1 MAERT
6 KTTAPATR
14 PVPMKLFATWEVDR
28 TAPDCIP
35 RLCSL
40 TLTRLVILR
49 PLGSDLTS
57 ISIAVKMHGSKRTL
71 RSNEMA
77 IPIGGM
83 LDTDLE
89 LQFALQYPH
98 FLKRDGNKLLILLQ
112 RRKRYK
118 NRTML
123 GYKTLAEGVINMA
136 QVLQKQMD
144 LELELVSDKAEK
156 YGGHSV
162 ALARVSVVALSS
174 QPVDQDKRLMNDPNE
189 RLCPEYSD
197 EEEEFSSEGEAEG
210 SDSEPTIEMHRRKS
224 RAKIPANARVL
235 LCLISILS
243 SGSIRFVKTC
253 VFLPADR
260 LRTGCRPPST
270 TRRLMERL
278 SLLQQRN
285 LKQKFIALLKRRFRV
300 SEDLDQDQEEIG
312 QKLSGGDM
320 EIEEL
325 FDELEDLSDSG
336 PELDTMSVSSTPKP
350 SLRPFFS
357 SSRSLLAPPHS
368 GVTCVLY
375 SLDNYYTEFDDDS
388 SKTVYLVGWLCI
400 VACYDSVVVTNEET
414 GNAPATAV
422 GQQSAGQL
430 PKEKHRVG
438 HTTPERES
446 ASSRG
451 SIGYALRLVANATAG
466 VEHFRDLQD
475 FCYVLYNITI
485 NSKSP
490 NLATVYTTVVYT
502 ERGVDRQ
509 SDDSSRRADSDSH
522 PENWTD
528 HEANDPPNYVPGS
541 PPKSEQHNKTE
552 SSDRRSRLFTR
563 DRGAPGN
570 NKSKKHSLSVDL
582 KPPADLNSSEPRKA
596 LVEQLS
602 RVLPDDSLPDAVSLV
617 SLADPGGALLATRL
631 QERNHRV
638 LTTASPADVRA
649 TFTCLVTR
657 IQKFCNSSA
666 KPPAPI
672 KVVIAGGDSFV
683 NTVLRHYV
691 DLLSFRPPDWQN
703 YLKFLVVPLGSNTL
717 SKYLSSI
724 DGKYSMLFGEE
735 WKELLEREGGGASEC
750 AARVSEYLADA
761 GTTMLLPIAEA
772 MVTYRETDDS
782 SQIFIPFINDVRVGC
797 PDSSSSASVDLE
809 ESNVTMSG
817 SPPSLP
823 PPGLPIP
830 PPGRLTPPSSPN
842 VGQPMREGWEP
853 VELQLDYWSKHTQGE
868 KGKNTLRQAFRAL
881 HVQRLPGLGETPGHH
896 LSMNYTTKEKKQKNY
911 FLFAF
916 FHVIPPHNVATFT
929 VMRLGKKKEKEKENE
944 PKSQTVE
951 GVTRLICSAKTHNIP
966 LRVSIDG
973 TEWYGVKFFQ
983 LSAQWQTHIKTFP
996 IALLEYSSQQQTPN
1010 PTATFLL
1017 EEGIKKRKRKLLV
1030 LLEALNNDKIICGV
1044 LFADGLNSAS
1054 SS

>member
-6 KTTAPATR
+6 KVTSPAAR

-28 TAPDCIP
+28 TPPNCIP

-49 PLGSDLTS
+49 PLGSDLAS
-57 ISIAVKMHGSKRTL
+57 ISIAVKMQSSKRTL

-77 IPIGGM
+77 IPTGGM
-83 LDTDLE
+83 LDTELE

-123 GYKTLAEGVINMA
+123 GYKTLAEGIVNMA

-174 QPVDQDKRLMNDPNE
+174 QPVDHDKRLINDPNE
-189 RLCPEYSD
+189 RLCPEFSD

-210 SDSEPTIEMHRRKS
+210 SDSEPTLEVHRRKG
-224 RAKIPANARVL
+224 RGKIPTNAR
-235 LCLISILS
+235 
-243 SGSIRFVKTC
+243 
-253 VFLPADR
+253 
-260 LRTGCRPPST
+260 
-270 TRRLMERL
+270 
-278 SLLQQRN
+278 QRN
-285 LKQKFIALLKRRFRV
+285 LKQKFIALLKRFRV
-300 SEDLDQDQEEIG
+300 SEELEHDQEEIG

-368 GVTCVLY
+368 
-375 SLDNYYTEFDDDS
+375 
-388 SKTVYLVGWLCI
+388 
-400 VACYDSVVVTNEET
+400 
-414 GNAPATAV
+414 
-422 GQQSAGQL
+422 
-430 PKEKHRVG
+430 
-438 HTTPERES
+438 
-446 ASSRG
+446 
-451 SIGYALRLVANATAG
+451 
-466 VEHFRDLQD
+466 
-475 FCYVLYNITI
+475 
-485 NSKSP
+485 
-490 NLATVYTTVVYT
+490 

-528 HEANDPPNYVPGS
+528 HEANDPPNYMAGS
-541 PPKSEQHNKTE
+541 PPKSEQPNKSE
-552 SSDRRSRLFTR
+552 GPERRSRLFAR
-563 DRGAPGN
+563 DRGTPGS

-582 KPPADLNSSEPRKA
+582 KPSADLNSTEPRKA
-596 LVEQLS
+596 LVEQLG
-602 RVLPDDSLPDAVSLV
+602 RVLPDDSLPEAVSLV
-617 SLADPGGALLATRL
+617 SIADPGGAVLAARL
-631 QERNHRV
+631 QERNLKV
-638 LTTASPADVRA
+638 LTTASPADIRA
-649 TFTCLVTR
+649 TFTCLVAR

-666 KPPAPI
+666 KPPAPM
-672 KVVIAGGDSFV
+672 KVVIAGGDSFI
-683 NTVLRHYV
+683 NAVLRHYV
-691 DLLSFRPPDWQN
+691 DLLSFKPPDWQN
-703 YLKFLVVPLGSNTL
+703 YMKFLVVPLGSNTL
-717 SKYLSSI
+717 TRYLGSI
-724 DGKYSMLFGEE
+724 DSKYSMLFGDE
-735 WKELLEREGGGASEC
+735 WKELLEREGGGSIEG
-750 AARVSEYLADA
+750 AARVSEYLAA
-761 GTTMLLPIAEA
+761 ANTVLLLPIAEA

-782 SQIFIPFINDVRVGC
+782 SQIFIPFVNDVRVGC

-809 ESNVTMSG
+809 ESNVSMSG

-823 PPGLPIP
+823 PPTLPVP
-830 PPGRLTPPSSPN
+830 PPGKLTPPSSPN
-842 VGQPMREGWEP
+842 VGQPAREGWEP
-853 VELQLDYWSKHTQGE
+853 VELQLDYWSKQTQGE
-868 KGKNTLRQAFRAL
+868 KGKSTLRQAFRAL
-881 HVQRLPGLGETPGHH
+881 HVQRLPSLGEIPGHH
-896 LSMNYTTKEKKQKNY
+896 LCMNYTTKEKKQK
-911 FLFAF
+911 
-916 FHVIPPHNVATFT
+916 I
-929 VMRLGKKKEKEKENE
+929 MRLGKKKEKEKENE
-944 PKSQTVE
+944 PKSQTVD

-996 IALLEYSSQQQTPN
+996 IALLEYNPQQQTSN
-1010 PTATFLL
+1010 AT
-1017 EEGIKKRKRKLLV
+1017 
-1030 LLEALNNDKIICGV
+1030 
-1044 LFADGLNSAS
+1044 
-1054 SS
+1054 

>member
-6 KTTAPATR
+6 KVTAPATR

-28 TAPDCIP
+28 TPPNCIP

-49 PLGSDLTS
+49 PLGSDLAS
-57 ISIAVKMHGSKRTL
+57 ISIAVKMQSSKRTL

-77 IPIGGM
+77 IPTGGI
-83 LDTDLE
+83 LDTELE

-123 GYKTLAEGVINMA
+123 GYKTLAEGIINMA

-144 LELELVSDKAEK
+144 VELELISDKAEK

-162 ALARVSVVALSS
+162 PLARVNVVALSS
-174 QPVDQDKRLMNDPNE
+174 QPVDHDKRLTNDPNE
-189 RLCPEYSD
+189 RLCPEFSD

-210 SDSEPTIEMHRRKS
+210 SDSEPTLEVHRRKS
-224 RAKIPANARVL
+224 RGKIPTNAR
-235 LCLISILS
+235 
-243 SGSIRFVKTC
+243 
-253 VFLPADR
+253 
-260 LRTGCRPPST
+260 
-270 TRRLMERL
+270 
-278 SLLQQRN
+278 QRN
-285 LKQKFIALLKRRFRV
+285 LKQKFIALLKRFRV
-300 SEDLDQDQEEIG
+300 SEELEHDQEEIG

-325 FDELEDLSDSG
+325 FNELEDLSDSG

-368 GVTCVLY
+368 ETLISSLSKDKGLKNSIAY
-375 SLDNYYTEFDDDS
+375 SDS
-388 SKTVYLVGWLCI
+388 CT
-400 VACYDSVVVTNEET
+400 VACYDSIVVTNET
-414 GNAPATAV
+414 AGTISATTTC
-422 GQQSAGQL
+422 QQLAGQ
-430 PKEKHRVG
+430 PTKEKHRIG
-438 HTTPERES
+438 HTTP
-446 ASSRG
+446 
-451 SIGYALRLVANATAG
+451 
-466 VEHFRDLQD
+466 
-475 FCYVLYNITI
+475 
-485 NSKSP
+485 
-490 NLATVYTTVVYT
+490 

-528 HEANDPPNYVPGS
+528 HEANDPPNYVSGS
-541 PPKSEQHNKTE
+541 PPKSMEQPNKSE
-552 SSDRRSRLFTR
+552 GSERRSRLFAR
-563 DRGAPGN
+563 DRGTPGS

-582 KPPADLNSSEPRKA
+582 KPSADLNNTEPRKA

-602 RVLPDDSLPDAVSLV
+602 RVLPDDSLPEAVSLI
-617 SLADPGGALLATRL
+617 SIADPGGAVLAAKL
-631 QERNHRV
+631 QERNHKV
-638 LTTASPADVRA
+638 LTTASPADIRA

-672 KVVIAGGDSFV
+672 KVIIAGGDSFI
-683 NTVLRHYV
+683 NAVLRHYV

-703 YLKFLVVPLGSNTL
+703 YMKFLVVPLGSNTL
-717 SKYLSSI
+717 TRYLSSI
-724 DGKYSMLFGEE
+724 DTKYSKLFGDE
-735 WKELLEREGGGASEC
+735 WKELLEREGGGSTEC
-750 AARVSEYLADA
+750 AARASEYLATA
-761 GTTMLLPIAEA
+761 NTILLLPIAEA

-797 PDSSSSASVDLE
+797 PDSSSSTSVDLE
-809 ESNVTMSG
+809 ESNISMSG

-823 PPGLPIP
+823 PPSLPVP
-830 PPGRLTPPSSPN
+830 TPGKLTPPSSPN
-842 VGQPMREGWEP
+842 VGQPAREGWEP
-853 VELQLDYWSKHTQGE
+853 VELQLDYWSKQTQGE
-868 KGKNTLRQAFRAL
+868 KGKSTLRQAFRAL
-881 HVQRLPGLGETPGHH
+881 HVQRLPSLGEVPGHH
-896 LSMNYTTKEKKQKNY
+896 LSMNFTTKEKKQK
-911 FLFAF
+911 
-916 FHVIPPHNVATFT
+916 I
-929 VMRLGKKKEKEKENE
+929 MRLGKKKEKEKENE
-944 PKSQTVE
+944 PKSQSVD

-996 IALLEYSSQQQTPN
+996 IALLEYNPQQQTS
-1010 PTATFLL
+1010 TAT
-1017 EEGIKKRKRKLLV
+1017 
-1030 LLEALNNDKIICGV
+1030 
-1044 LFADGLNSAS
+1044 
-1054 SS
+1054 

>member
-77 IPIGGM
+77 IPPSGM
-83 LDTDLE
+83 LDTELE

-144 LELELVSDKAEK
+144 LELELVSYKAEK
-156 YGGHSV
+156 YAGHSV
-162 ALARVSVVALSS
+162 AIARVSVVALSS
-174 QPVDQDKRLMNDPNE
+174 QPVDQDKRLMSDPNE

-210 SDSEPTIEMHRRKS
+210 SDSEPTLEMHRRKS
-224 RAKIPANARVL
+224 RAKIPANAR
-235 LCLISILS
+235 
-243 SGSIRFVKTC
+243 
-253 VFLPADR
+253 
-260 LRTGCRPPST
+260 
-270 TRRLMERL
+270 
-278 SLLQQRN
+278 QRN

-320 EIEEL
+320 EIEDL
-325 FDELEDLSDSG
+325 FHELEDLSDSG

-368 GVTCVLY
+368 
-375 SLDNYYTEFDDDS
+375 
-388 SKTVYLVGWLCI
+388 
-400 VACYDSVVVTNEET
+400 VVTNEET
-414 GNAPATAV
+414 GCNPATAV
-422 GQQSAGQL
+422 GQQSAGQP

-438 HTTPERES
+438 HTTP
-446 ASSRG
+446 
-451 SIGYALRLVANATAG
+451 
-466 VEHFRDLQD
+466 
-475 FCYVLYNITI
+475 
-485 NSKSP
+485 
-490 NLATVYTTVVYT
+490 

-541 PPKSEQHNKTE
+541 PPKSEQHNKNE
-552 SSDRRSRLFTR
+552 GSDKRTRLFAR
-563 DRGAPGN
+563 DRGTPGS

-602 RVLPDDSLPDAVSLV
+602 RFLPDDSLPDAVSMV

-638 LTTASPADVRA
+638 LTTASPADIRA

-672 KVVIAGGDSFV
+672 KVVIAGGDGFV
-683 NTVLRHYV
+683 NAVLRHYV

-735 WKELLEREGGGASEC
+735 WKELLDREGGGASEC
-750 AARVSEYLADA
+750 AVRVSEYLAVS
-761 GTTMLLPIAEA
+761 GTTLLLPIAEA

-797 PDSSSSASVDLE
+797 PDSSSSASVDLD
-809 ESNVTMSG
+809 ESNATMSG

-853 VELQLDYWSKHTQGE
+853 VELQLDYWSKQTQGE

-881 HVQRLPGLGETPGHH
+881 HVQRLPSLGETPSNH
-896 LSMNYTTKEKKQKNY
+896 LSMNYTTKEKKQK
-911 FLFAF
+911 
-916 FHVIPPHNVATFT
+916 I
-929 VMRLGKKKEKEKENE
+929 MRLGKKKEKEKENE
-944 PKSQTVE
+944 PKSQTVD

-996 IALLEYSSQQQTPN
+996 IALLEYSSQQQSPN
-1010 PTATFLL
+1010 PT
-1017 EEGIKKRKRKLLV
+1017 
-1030 LLEALNNDKIICGV
+1030 
-1044 LFADGLNSAS
+1044 
-1054 SS
+1054 

>member
-6 KTTAPATR
+6 KVTAPATR

-28 TAPDCIP
+28 TPPNCIP

-49 PLGSDLTS
+49 PLGSDLAS
-57 ISIAVKMHGSKRTL
+57 ISIAVKMQSSKRTL

-77 IPIGGM
+77 IPTGGI
-83 LDTDLE
+83 LDTELE

-123 GYKTLAEGVINMA
+123 GYKTLAEGIVNMA

-144 LELELVSDKAEK
+144 VELELISDKAEK

-162 ALARVSVVALSS
+162 PLARVSVVALSS
-174 QPVDQDKRLMNDPNE
+174 QPVDHDKRLTNDPNE
-189 RLCPEYSD
+189 RLCPEFSD

-210 SDSEPTIEMHRRKS
+210 SDSEPTLEVHRRKS
-224 RAKIPANARVL
+224 RGKIPTNAR
-235 LCLISILS
+235 
-243 SGSIRFVKTC
+243 
-253 VFLPADR
+253 
-260 LRTGCRPPST
+260 
-270 TRRLMERL
+270 
-278 SLLQQRN
+278 QRN
-285 LKQKFIALLKRRFRV
+285 LKQKFIALLKRFRV
-300 SEDLDQDQEEIG
+300 SEELEHDQEEIG

-368 GVTCVLY
+368 
-375 SLDNYYTEFDDDS
+375 
-388 SKTVYLVGWLCI
+388 
-400 VACYDSVVVTNEET
+400 
-414 GNAPATAV
+414 
-422 GQQSAGQL
+422 
-430 PKEKHRVG
+430 
-438 HTTPERES
+438 
-446 ASSRG
+446 
-451 SIGYALRLVANATAG
+451 
-466 VEHFRDLQD
+466 
-475 FCYVLYNITI
+475 
-485 NSKSP
+485 
-490 NLATVYTTVVYT
+490 

-528 HEANDPPNYVPGS
+528 HEANDPPTYVAGS
-541 PPKSEQHNKTE
+541 PPKSTEQPNKSE
-552 SSDRRSRLFTR
+552 SSERRSRLFAR
-563 DRGAPGN
+563 DRGTPSS

-582 KPPADLNSSEPRKA
+582 KPSADLNNTEPRKA

-602 RVLPDDSLPDAVSLV
+602 RVLPDDSLPEAVSLV
-617 SLADPGGALLATRL
+617 SIADPGGAALAAKL
-631 QERNHRV
+631 QERNHKV
-638 LTTASPADVRA
+638 LTTASPADIRA

-672 KVVIAGGDSFV
+672 KVIIAGGDSFI
-683 NTVLRHYV
+683 NAVLRHYV
-691 DLLSFRPPDWQN
+691 DLLSFKPPDWQS
-703 YLKFLVVPLGSNTL
+703 YMKFLVVPLGSNTL
-717 SKYLSSI
+717 TRYLGSI
-724 DGKYSMLFGEE
+724 DPKYSKLFGDE
-735 WKELLEREGGGASEC
+735 WKELLEREGGGSSEY
-750 AARVSEYLADA
+750 AARVSEYLA
-761 GTTMLLPIAEA
+761 TSNTVLLLPIAEA

-809 ESNVTMSG
+809 ESNVSMSG

-823 PPGLPIP
+823 PPSLPVP
-830 PPGRLTPPSSPN
+830 TPGKLTPPSSPN
-842 VGQPMREGWEP
+842 VGQPAREGWEP
-853 VELQLDYWSKHTQGE
+853 VELQLDYWSKQTQGE
-868 KGKNTLRQAFRAL
+868 KGKSTLRQAFRAL
-881 HVQRLPGLGETPGHH
+881 HVQRLPSLGEVPGHH
-896 LSMNYTTKEKKQKNY
+896 LSMNFTTKEKKQK
-911 FLFAF
+911 
-916 FHVIPPHNVATFT
+916 I
-929 VMRLGKKKEKEKENE
+929 MRLGKKKEKEKENE
-944 PKSQTVE
+944 PKSQSVD

-996 IALLEYSSQQQTPN
+996 IALLEYNLQQ
-1010 PTATFLL
+1010 
-1017 EEGIKKRKRKLLV
+1017 
-1030 LLEALNNDKIICGV
+1030 
-1044 LFADGLNSAS
+1044 AS
-1054 SS
+1054 TIT

>member
-28 TAPDCIP
+28 TAPNCIP

-40 TLTRLVILR
+40 TLSRLVFLR

-57 ISIAVKMHGSKRTL
+57 ISIAVKMQSSKRTL

-77 IPIGGM
+77 IPNSGI
-83 LDTDLE
+83 LDTELE

-144 LELELVSDKAEK
+144 LELELISDKAEK

-210 SDSEPTIEMHRRKS
+210 SDSEPTLEMHRRKS
-224 RAKIPANARVL
+224 RAKIPANAR
-235 LCLISILS
+235 
-243 SGSIRFVKTC
+243 
-253 VFLPADR
+253 
-260 LRTGCRPPST
+260 
-270 TRRLMERL
+270 
-278 SLLQQRN
+278 QRN

-368 GVTCVLY
+368 
-375 SLDNYYTEFDDDS
+375 
-388 SKTVYLVGWLCI
+388 
-400 VACYDSVVVTNEET
+400 VVTNEET
-414 GNAPATAV
+414 GSTPATAI
-422 GQQSAGQL
+422 GQQSAGQ
-430 PKEKHRVG
+430 PAKEKHRIG
-438 HTTPERES
+438 HTTP
-446 ASSRG
+446 
-451 SIGYALRLVANATAG
+451 
-466 VEHFRDLQD
+466 
-475 FCYVLYNITI
+475 
-485 NSKSP
+485 
-490 NLATVYTTVVYT
+490 

-522 PENWTD
+522 AENWTD

-541 PPKSEQHNKTE
+541 PPKSEQHKSE
-552 SSDRRSRLFTR
+552 STDRRSRLFTR
-563 DRGAPGN
+563 DRGTPGT

-617 SLADPGGALLATRL
+617 SLADPGAAVLATRL

-638 LTTASPADVRA
+638 LTTASPADIRA

-683 NTVLRHYV
+683 NAVLRHYV
-691 DLLSFRPPDWQN
+691 DHLSFRPHN
-703 YLKFLVVPLGSNTL
+703 YLRFLVVPLGSNTL
-717 SKYLSSI
+717 SKYLGSI
-724 DGKYSMLFGEE
+724 DTKYSMLFGDE
-735 WKELLEREGGGASEC
+735 WKELLEREGSGASEV
-750 AARVSEYLADA
+750 AARVSEYLATA
-761 GTTMLLPIAEA
+761 GTTLLLPIAEA

-797 PDSSSSASVDLE
+797 PDSNSSASVDLE

-830 PPGRLTPPSSPN
+830 LPGRLTPPSSPN
-842 VGQPMREGWEP
+842 VGQPTREGWEP
-853 VELQLDYWSKHTQGE
+853 VELQLDYWSKHSQGE

-881 HVQRLPGLGETPGHH
+881 HVQRLPLLGETPGHY
-896 LSMNYTTKEKKQKNY
+896 LSMNYTTKEKKQK
-911 FLFAF
+911 
-916 FHVIPPHNVATFT
+916 I
-929 VMRLGKKKEKEKENE
+929 MRLGKKKEKEKENE

-973 TEWYGVKFFQ
+973 NEWYGVKFFQ

-996 IALLEYSSQQQTPN
+996 IALLEYSHQQQPPN
-1010 PTATFLL
+1010 PT
-1017 EEGIKKRKRKLLV
+1017 
-1030 LLEALNNDKIICGV
+1030 
-1044 LFADGLNSAS
+1044 
-1054 SS
+1054 

>member
-6 KTTAPATR
+6 KVTAPATR

-28 TAPDCIP
+28 TPPNCIP

-40 TLTRLVILR
+40 TLTRLIILR
-49 PLGSDLTS
+49 PLGSDLAS
-57 ISIAVKMHGSKRTL
+57 ISIAVKMQSSKRTL

-77 IPIGGM
+77 IPTGGI
-83 LDTDLE
+83 LDTELE

-123 GYKTLAEGVINMA
+123 GYKTLAEGIVNMA

-144 LELELVSDKAEK
+144 VELELISDKAEK

-162 ALARVSVVALSS
+162 PLARVNVVALSS
-174 QPVDQDKRLMNDPNE
+174 QPVDHDKRLTNDPNE
-189 RLCPEYSD
+189 RLCPEFSD

-210 SDSEPTIEMHRRKS
+210 SDSEPTLEVHRRKS
-224 RAKIPANARVL
+224 RGKIPANAR
-235 LCLISILS
+235 
-243 SGSIRFVKTC
+243 
-253 VFLPADR
+253 
-260 LRTGCRPPST
+260 
-270 TRRLMERL
+270 
-278 SLLQQRN
+278 QRN
-285 LKQKFIALLKRRFRV
+285 LKQKFIALLKRFRV
-300 SEDLDQDQEEIG
+300 SEELEHDQEEIG

-325 FDELEDLSDSG
+325 FNELEDLSDSG

-368 GVTCVLY
+368 
-375 SLDNYYTEFDDDS
+375 
-388 SKTVYLVGWLCI
+388 
-400 VACYDSVVVTNEET
+400 VVTNE
-414 GNAPATAV
+414 TA
-422 GQQSAGQL
+422 GTISTTTTCQQLAGQ
-430 PKEKHRVG
+430 PTKEKHRIG
-438 HTTPERES
+438 HTIP
-446 ASSRG
+446 
-451 SIGYALRLVANATAG
+451 
-466 VEHFRDLQD
+466 
-475 FCYVLYNITI
+475 
-485 NSKSP
+485 
-490 NLATVYTTVVYT
+490 

-528 HEANDPPNYVPGS
+528 HEANDPPNYVSGS
-541 PPKSEQHNKTE
+541 PPKSMEQPNKNE
-552 SSDRRSRLFTR
+552 SSERRSRLFAR
-563 DRGAPGN
+563 DRGTPGS

-582 KPPADLNSSEPRKA
+582 KPSADLNNTEPRKA

-602 RVLPDDSLPDAVSLV
+602 RVLPDDSLPEAVSLI
-617 SLADPGGALLATRL
+617 SIADPGGAVFAAKL
-631 QERNHRV
+631 QERNHKV
-638 LTTASPADVRA
+638 LTTASPADIRA

-672 KVVIAGGDSFV
+672 KVIIAGGDSFI
-683 NTVLRHYV
+683 NAVLRHYV

-703 YLKFLVVPLGSNTL
+703 YMKFLVVPLGSNTL
-717 SKYLSSI
+717 TRYLSSI
-724 DGKYSMLFGEE
+724 DTKYSKLFGDE
-735 WKELLEREGGGASEC
+735 WKELLEREGGGSSEC
-750 AARVSEYLADA
+750 AARASEYLATA
-761 GTTMLLPIAEA
+761 NTILLLPIAEA

-797 PDSSSSASVDLE
+797 PESSSSTSVDLE
-809 ESNVTMSG
+809 ESNVSMSG

-823 PPGLPIP
+823 PPSLPVP
-830 PPGRLTPPSSPN
+830 TPGKLTPPSSPN
-842 VGQPMREGWEP
+842 VGQPAREGWEP
-853 VELQLDYWSKHTQGE
+853 VELQLDYWSKQTQGE
-868 KGKNTLRQAFRAL
+868 KGKSTLRQAFRAL
-881 HVQRLPGLGETPGHH
+881 HVQRLPSLGEIPGHH
-896 LSMNYTTKEKKQKNY
+896 LSMNFTTKEKKQK
-911 FLFAF
+911 
-916 FHVIPPHNVATFT
+916 I
-929 VMRLGKKKEKEKENE
+929 MRLGKKKEKEKENE
-944 PKSQTVE
+944 PKSQSVD

-996 IALLEYSSQQQTPN
+996 IALLEYNPQQQTS
-1010 PTATFLL
+1010 TAT
-1017 EEGIKKRKRKLLV
+1017 
-1030 LLEALNNDKIICGV
+1030 
-1044 LFADGLNSAS
+1044 
-1054 SS
+1054 

>member
-1 MAERT
+1 MLVALSCSGLYGVH
-6 KTTAPATR
+6 K
-14 PVPMKLFATWEVDR
+14 
-28 TAPDCIP
+28 IP
-35 RLCSL
+35 QKSLETYRLCSL
-40 TLTRLVILR
+40 TLTRLIILR

-57 ISIAVKMHGSKRTL
+57 ISIAVKMQSSKRTL

-77 IPIGGM
+77 IPTSGM
-83 LDTDLE
+83 LDTELE

-162 ALARVSVVALSS
+162 ALARVSVIALTS

-210 SDSEPTIEMHRRKS
+210 SDSEPTLEMHRRKS
-224 RAKIPANARVL
+224 RAKIPANAR
-235 LCLISILS
+235 
-243 SGSIRFVKTC
+243 
-253 VFLPADR
+253 
-260 LRTGCRPPST
+260 
-270 TRRLMERL
+270 
-278 SLLQQRN
+278 QRN

-312 QKLSGGDM
+312 QKLSESLTQYAGFVKGGDM

-368 GVTCVLY
+368 
-375 SLDNYYTEFDDDS
+375 
-388 SKTVYLVGWLCI
+388 
-400 VACYDSVVVTNEET
+400 VVTNEET
-414 GNAPATAV
+414 GSTPTTAV
-422 GQQSAGQL
+422 GHQSAGQ
-430 PKEKHRVG
+430 PAKEKHRIG
-438 HTTPERES
+438 HTTP
-446 ASSRG
+446 
-451 SIGYALRLVANATAG
+451 
-466 VEHFRDLQD
+466 
-475 FCYVLYNITI
+475 
-485 NSKSP
+485 
-490 NLATVYTTVVYT
+490 

-541 PPKSEQHNKTE
+541 PPKSEQHNKSE

-563 DRGAPGN
+563 DRGAPGS
-570 NKSKKHSLSVDL
+570 NKSKKHNLSVDL

-602 RVLPDDSLPDAVSLV
+602 RVLPDDSLPDSVSLV
-617 SLADPGGALLATRL
+617 SLADPGGAVLATRL

-638 LTTASPADVRA
+638 LTTASPADIRA

-683 NTVLRHYV
+683 NAVLRYYV
-691 DLLSFRPPDWQN
+691 DQLSFRPPDWQN
-703 YLKFLVVPLGSNTL
+703 YLKFLIVPLGSNTL

-724 DGKYSMLFGEE
+724 DTKYSMLFGEE
-735 WKELLEREGGGASEC
+735 WKELLEREGGGVSEG
-750 AARVSEYLADA
+750 AARVSEYLAAA
-761 GTTMLLPIAEA
+761 GTTLLLPIAEA
-772 MVTYRETDDS
+772 MVTYREIDDS

-823 PPGLPIP
+823 PPGLPVP

-842 VGQPMREGWEP
+842 VGQPSREGWEP
-853 VELQLDYWSKHTQGE
+853 VELQLDYWSKQTQGE

-881 HVQRLPGLGETPGHH
+881 HVQRLPPLGETPGHH
-896 LSMNYTTKEKKQKNY
+896 LSMNYTTKEKKQK
-911 FLFAF
+911 
-916 FHVIPPHNVATFT
+916 I
-929 VMRLGKKKEKEKENE
+929 MRLGKKKEKEKENE

-973 TEWYGVKFFQ
+973 TERYGVKFFQ

-996 IALLEYSSQQQTPN
+996 IALLEYSSQQQVPN
-1010 PTATFLL
+1010 PT
-1017 EEGIKKRKRKLLV
+1017 
-1030 LLEALNNDKIICGV
+1030 
-1044 LFADGLNSAS
+1044 
-1054 SS
+1054 

>member
-6 KTTAPATR
+6 KVTTPATR

-28 TAPDCIP
+28 TPPNCIP

-49 PLGSDLTS
+49 PLGSDLSS
-57 ISIAVKMHGSKRTL
+57 ISIAVKMQSSKRTL

-77 IPIGGM
+77 IPTGGI
-83 LDTDLE
+83 LDTELE

-98 FLKRDGNKLLILLQ
+98 FLKREGNKLLILLQ

-123 GYKTLAEGVINMA
+123 GYKTLAEGIVNMA

-144 LELELVSDKAEK
+144 VELELVSDKAEK

-162 ALARVSVVALSS
+162 PLARVSVVALSS
-174 QPVDQDKRLMNDPNE
+174 QPVDHDKRLTHDLNE
-189 RLCPEYSD
+189 RLCPEFSD

-210 SDSEPTIEMHRRKS
+210 SDSEPTLELHRRKS
-224 RAKIPANARVL
+224 RGKIPTNAR
-235 LCLISILS
+235 
-243 SGSIRFVKTC
+243 
-253 VFLPADR
+253 
-260 LRTGCRPPST
+260 
-270 TRRLMERL
+270 
-278 SLLQQRN
+278 QRN
-285 LKQKFIALLKRRFRV
+285 LKQKFIALLKRFRV
-300 SEDLDQDQEEIG
+300 SEELEHDQEEIG

-325 FDELEDLSDSG
+325 FNELEDLSDSG

-368 GVTCVLY
+368 
-375 SLDNYYTEFDDDS
+375 
-388 SKTVYLVGWLCI
+388 
-400 VACYDSVVVTNEET
+400 
-414 GNAPATAV
+414 
-422 GQQSAGQL
+422 
-430 PKEKHRVG
+430 
-438 HTTPERES
+438 
-446 ASSRG
+446 
-451 SIGYALRLVANATAG
+451 
-466 VEHFRDLQD
+466 
-475 FCYVLYNITI
+475 
-485 NSKSP
+485 
-490 NLATVYTTVVYT
+490 

-528 HEANDPPNYVPGS
+528 HEANDPPTYVTGS
-541 PPKSEQHNKTE
+541 PPKSMEQPNKNE
-552 SSDRRSRLFTR
+552 GSERRSRLFVR
-563 DRGAPGN
+563 DRGTPGS

-582 KPPADLNSSEPRKA
+582 KPSADLNNTEPRKA

-602 RVLPDDSLPDAVSLV
+602 RVLPDDSLPEAVSLI
-617 SLADPGGALLATRL
+617 SITDPGGAVLAAKL
-631 QERNHRV
+631 QERNHKV
-638 LTTASPADVRA
+638 LTTASPADIRA

-672 KVVIAGGDSFV
+672 KVIIAGGDSFI
-683 NTVLRHYV
+683 NAVLRHYV

-703 YLKFLVVPLGSNTL
+703 YMKFLVVPLGSNTL
-717 SKYLSSI
+717 TRYLGSI
-724 DGKYSMLFGEE
+724 DAKYSKLFGEE
-735 WKELLEREGGGASEC
+735 WKELLEREGGGLSEC
-750 AARVSEYLADA
+750 AARVSEYLAIA
-761 GTTMLLPIAEA
+761 NMILLLPIAEA

-809 ESNVTMSG
+809 ESNVSMSG

-823 PPGLPIP
+823 PPSLPVP
-830 PPGRLTPPSSPN
+830 TPGKLTPPSSPN
-842 VGQPMREGWEP
+842 VGQPAREGWEP
-853 VELQLDYWSKHTQGE
+853 VELQLDYWSKQTQGE
-868 KGKNTLRQAFRAL
+868 KGKSTLRQAFRAL
-881 HVQRLPGLGETPGHH
+881 HVQRLPSLGEVPGHH
-896 LSMNYTTKEKKQKNY
+896 LSMNFTTKEKKQK
-911 FLFAF
+911 
-916 FHVIPPHNVATFT
+916 I
-929 VMRLGKKKEKEKENE
+929 MRLGKKKEKEKENE
-944 PKSQTVE
+944 PKSQSVD

-996 IALLEYSSQQQTPN
+996 IALLEYNPQQQTS
-1010 PTATFLL
+1010 TTT
-1017 EEGIKKRKRKLLV
+1017 
-1030 LLEALNNDKIICGV
+1030 
-1044 LFADGLNSAS
+1044 
-1054 SS
+1054 

>member
-57 ISIAVKMHGSKRTL
+57 ISIAVKMHGTKRTL

-77 IPIGGM
+77 IPPGGM
-83 LDTDLE
+83 LDTELE

-123 GYKTLAEGVINMA
+123 GYKTLAEGLINMA

-144 LELELVSDKAEK
+144 LELELVSYKAEK

-162 ALARVSVVALSS
+162 AIARVSVVALSS

-189 RLCPEYSD
+189 RLCPEFSD

-210 SDSEPTIEMHRRKS
+210 SDSEPTLEVHRRKS
-224 RAKIPANARVL
+224 RAKIPANA
-235 LCLISILS
+235 
-243 SGSIRFVKTC
+243 
-253 VFLPADR
+253 
-260 LRTGCRPPST
+260 
-270 TRRLMERL
+270 RRLMERL

-368 GVTCVLY
+368 
-375 SLDNYYTEFDDDS
+375 
-388 SKTVYLVGWLCI
+388 
-400 VACYDSVVVTNEET
+400 VANEET
-414 GNAPATAV
+414 GSTPVTAI
-422 GQQSAGQL
+422 GQHSAGQP

-438 HTTPERES
+438 HSTP
-446 ASSRG
+446 
-451 SIGYALRLVANATAG
+451 
-466 VEHFRDLQD
+466 
-475 FCYVLYNITI
+475 
-485 NSKSP
+485 
-490 NLATVYTTVVYT
+490 

-541 PPKSEQHNKTE
+541 PPKSEQHNKNE
-552 SSDRRSRLFTR
+552 GSDKRSRLFAR
-563 DRGAPGN
+563 DRGAPGS

-602 RVLPDDSLPDAVSLV
+602 RVLPDDSLPDSVSLV

-631 QERNHRV
+631 QEMNHRV
-638 LTTASPADVRA
+638 LTTASPADIRA

-724 DGKYSMLFGEE
+724 DGMYSMLFSDE
-735 WKELLEREGGGASEC
+735 WKDLLEREGGGASEC
-750 AARVSEYLADA
+750 AVRVSEYLAVA
-761 GTTMLLPIAEA
+761 GTTLLLPIAEA

-797 PDSSSSASVDLE
+797 PDSSSSASVDLD
-809 ESNVTMSG
+809 ESNATMSG

-853 VELQLDYWSKHTQGE
+853 VELQLDYWSKQTQGE

-881 HVQRLPGLGETPGHH
+881 HVQRLPPHGETPGNH

-916 FHVIPPHNVATFT
+916 FHVIPSHNVATFT

-944 PKSQTVE
+944 PKSQTVD

-996 IALLEYSSQQQTPN
+996 IALLEYSSQQQSPN
-1010 PTATFLL
+1010 PT
-1017 EEGIKKRKRKLLV
+1017 
-1030 LLEALNNDKIICGV
+1030 
-1044 LFADGLNSAS
+1044 
-1054 SS
+1054 

>member
-6 KTTAPATR
+6 KVTAPATR

-28 TAPDCIP
+28 TPPNCIP

-49 PLGSDLTS
+49 PLGSDLAS
-57 ISIAVKMHGSKRTL
+57 ISIAVKMQSSKRTL

-77 IPIGGM
+77 IPTGGI
-83 LDTDLE
+83 LDTELE

-123 GYKTLAEGVINMA
+123 GYKTLAEGIVNMA

-144 LELELVSDKAEK
+144 VELELISDKAEK

-162 ALARVSVVALSS
+162 PLARVNVVALSS
-174 QPVDQDKRLMNDPNE
+174 QPVDHDKRLTNDPNE
-189 RLCPEYSD
+189 RLCPEFSD

-210 SDSEPTIEMHRRKS
+210 SDSEPTLEVHRRKS
-224 RAKIPANARVL
+224 RGKIPTNAR
-235 LCLISILS
+235 
-243 SGSIRFVKTC
+243 
-253 VFLPADR
+253 
-260 LRTGCRPPST
+260 
-270 TRRLMERL
+270 
-278 SLLQQRN
+278 QRN
-285 LKQKFIALLKRRFRV
+285 LKQKFIALLKRFRV
-300 SEDLDQDQEEIG
+300 SEELEHDQEEIG

-325 FDELEDLSDSG
+325 FNELEDLSDSG

-368 GVTCVLY
+368 
-375 SLDNYYTEFDDDS
+375 
-388 SKTVYLVGWLCI
+388 
-400 VACYDSVVVTNEET
+400 VTNE
-414 GNAPATAV
+414 TA
-422 GQQSAGQL
+422 GTISTITTCQQLAGQ
-430 PKEKHRVG
+430 PTKEKHRIG
-438 HTTPERES
+438 HTTP
-446 ASSRG
+446 
-451 SIGYALRLVANATAG
+451 
-466 VEHFRDLQD
+466 
-475 FCYVLYNITI
+475 
-485 NSKSP
+485 
-490 NLATVYTTVVYT
+490 

-528 HEANDPPNYVPGS
+528 HEANDPPNYVSGS
-541 PPKSEQHNKTE
+541 PPKSMEQPNKSE
-552 SSDRRSRLFTR
+552 GSERRSRLFAR
-563 DRGAPGN
+563 DRGTPGS

-582 KPPADLNSSEPRKA
+582 KPSADLNNAEPRKA

-602 RVLPDDSLPDAVSLV
+602 RVLPDDSLLEAVSLI
-617 SLADPGGALLATRL
+617 SIADPGGAVLAAKL
-631 QERNHRV
+631 QERNHKV
-638 LTTASPADVRA
+638 LTTASPADIRA

-672 KVVIAGGDSFV
+672 KVIIAGGDSFI
-683 NTVLRHYV
+683 NAVLRHYV

-703 YLKFLVVPLGSNTL
+703 YMKFLVVPLGSNTL
-717 SKYLSSI
+717 TRYLSSI
-724 DGKYSMLFGEE
+724 DTKYSKLFGDE
-735 WKELLEREGGGASEC
+735 WKELLEREGGGSSEC
-750 AARVSEYLADA
+750 AARASEYLATA
-761 GTTMLLPIAEA
+761 NTILLLPIAEA

-797 PDSSSSASVDLE
+797 PDSSSSTSVDLE
-809 ESNVTMSG
+809 ESNISMSG

-823 PPGLPIP
+823 PPSLPVP
-830 PPGRLTPPSSPN
+830 TPGKLTPPSSPN
-842 VGQPMREGWEP
+842 VGQPAREGWEP
-853 VELQLDYWSKHTQGE
+853 VELQLDYWSKQTQGE
-868 KGKNTLRQAFRAL
+868 KGKSTLRQAFRAL
-881 HVQRLPGLGETPGHH
+881 HVQRLPSLGEIPGHH
-896 LSMNYTTKEKKQKNY
+896 LSMNFTTKEKKQK
-911 FLFAF
+911 
-916 FHVIPPHNVATFT
+916 I
-929 VMRLGKKKEKEKENE
+929 MRLGKKKEKEKENE
-944 PKSQTVE
+944 PKSQSVD

-996 IALLEYSSQQQTPN
+996 IALLEYNPQQQTS
-1010 PTATFLL
+1010 TAT
-1017 EEGIKKRKRKLLV
+1017 
-1030 LLEALNNDKIICGV
+1030 
-1044 LFADGLNSAS
+1044 
-1054 SS
+1054 

>member
-1 MAERT
+1 MAERM
-6 KTTAPATR
+6 KATAPTSR

-28 TAPDCIP
+28 TPPNCIP

-57 ISIAVKMHGSKRTL
+57 IIIAVKMQSSKRTL
-71 RSNEMA
+71 RSNEMI
-77 IPIGGM
+77 IPTGGM
-83 LDTDLE
+83 LDTELE

-144 LELELVSDKAEK
+144 LELELISDKAEK

-162 ALARVSVVALSS
+162 ALARVSVIALSS
-174 QPVDQDKRLMNDPNE
+174 QPVDHDKRLINDPNE

-197 EEEEFSSEGEAEG
+197 EEEEFSSEAEAEG
-210 SDSEPTIEMHRRKS
+210 SDSEPTLEVHRRKS
-224 RAKIPANARVL
+224 RGKIPTNAR
-235 LCLISILS
+235 
-243 SGSIRFVKTC
+243 
-253 VFLPADR
+253 
-260 LRTGCRPPST
+260 
-270 TRRLMERL
+270 
-278 SLLQQRN
+278 QRN
-285 LKQKFIALLKRRFRV
+285 LKQKFIALLKRFRV
-300 SEDLDQDQEEIG
+300 SEDLDHDQEEIG

-357 SSRSLLAPPHS
+357 SSRSLLTPPHS
-368 GVTCVLY
+368 
-375 SLDNYYTEFDDDS
+375 D
-388 SKTVYLVGWLCI
+388 LVGWLCT
-400 VACYDSVVVTNEET
+400 VACYNSVVVTRGEADNNT
-414 GNAPATAV
+414 MSTVNQHYIGSQPAKDK
-422 GQQSAGQL
+422 Q
-430 PKEKHRVG
+430 HIG
-438 HTTPERES
+438 HIPS
-446 ASSRG
+446 
-451 SIGYALRLVANATAG
+451 
-466 VEHFRDLQD
+466 
-475 FCYVLYNITI
+475 
-485 NSKSP
+485 
-490 NLATVYTTVVYT
+490 

-528 HEANDPPNYVPGS
+528 HEANETPSIVAGS
-541 PPKSEQHNKTE
+541 PPKSEQPNKND

-563 DRGAPGN
+563 DRGTPGSS
-570 NKSKKHSLSVDL
+570 KSKKHSLSVDL
-582 KPPADLNSSEPRKA
+582 KPSGDFSSSEPRKV

-602 RVLPDDSLPDAVSLV
+602 RVLPDDSLPEAVSLI
-617 SLADPGGALLATRL
+617 SLADPGGAVLAARL
-631 QERNHRV
+631 QERNHKV
-638 LTTASPADVRA
+638 LTTASPADIRA

-666 KPPAPI
+666 KPPSPI

-683 NTVLRHYV
+683 NAVLRHYV
-691 DLLSFRPPDWQN
+691 ELLSFKPPDWQN
-703 YLKFLVVPLGSNTL
+703 YLRFLVVPLGSNTL
-717 SKYLSSI
+717 SKYLSSV
-724 DGKYSMLFGEE
+724 DAKYSVLFGDE
-735 WKELLEREGGGASEC
+735 WKELLEREGGGASEG
-750 AARVSEYLADA
+750 AARVSEYVAATNTILP
-761 GTTMLLPIAEA
+761 LPIAEA

-782 SQIFIPFINDVRVGC
+782 SQIFIPFVNDVRVGC
-797 PDSSSSASVDLE
+797 PDSSSSTSVDLE

-823 PPGLPIP
+823 PPGLSMTIP

-842 VGQPMREGWEP
+842 VGQPIREGWEP
-853 VELQLDYWSKHTQGE
+853 VELQLDYWSKQIQGE
-868 KGKNTLRQAFRAL
+868 KGKNTLRQAFRVL
-881 HVQRLPGLGETPGHH
+881 HVQRLPPLGEAPGHH
-896 LSMNYTTKEKKQKNY
+896 LSMNYTTKEKKQK
-911 FLFAF
+911 
-916 FHVIPPHNVATFT
+916 I
-929 VMRLGKKKEKEKENE
+929 MRLGKKKEKEKENE
-944 PKSQTVE
+944 PKSQTVD

-973 TEWYGVKFFQ
+973 TEWYSVKFFQ

-996 IALLEYSSQQQTPN
+996 LALFDYTPQPQVLN
-1010 PTATFLL
+1010 P
-1017 EEGIKKRKRKLLV
+1017 V
-1030 LLEALNNDKIICGV
+1030 
-1044 LFADGLNSAS
+1044 
-1054 SS
+1054 

>member
-6 KTTAPATR
+6 KVTAPATR

-28 TAPDCIP
+28 TPPNCIP

-49 PLGSDLTS
+49 PLGSDLAS
-57 ISIAVKMHGSKRTL
+57 ISIAVKMQSSKRTL

-77 IPIGGM
+77 IPTGGI
-83 LDTDLE
+83 LDTELE

-123 GYKTLAEGVINMA
+123 GYKTLAEGIINMA

-156 YGGHSV
+156 YGGHSI

-174 QPVDQDKRLMNDPNE
+174 QPVDHDKRLMNDPNE
-189 RLCPEYSD
+189 RLCPEFSD

-210 SDSEPTIEMHRRKS
+210 SDSEPTLEVHRRKS
-224 RAKIPANARVL
+224 RGKIPTNAR
-235 LCLISILS
+235 
-243 SGSIRFVKTC
+243 
-253 VFLPADR
+253 
-260 LRTGCRPPST
+260 
-270 TRRLMERL
+270 
-278 SLLQQRN
+278 QRN
-285 LKQKFIALLKRRFRV
+285 LKQKFIALLKRFRV
-300 SEDLDQDQEEIG
+300 SEELEHDQEEIG

-320 EIEEL
+320 AIEEL

-368 GVTCVLY
+368 
-375 SLDNYYTEFDDDS
+375 
-388 SKTVYLVGWLCI
+388 
-400 VACYDSVVVTNEET
+400 
-414 GNAPATAV
+414 
-422 GQQSAGQL
+422 
-430 PKEKHRVG
+430 
-438 HTTPERES
+438 
-446 ASSRG
+446 
-451 SIGYALRLVANATAG
+451 
-466 VEHFRDLQD
+466 
-475 FCYVLYNITI
+475 
-485 NSKSP
+485 
-490 NLATVYTTVVYT
+490 

-528 HEANDPPNYVPGS
+528 HEANDPPNYVAGS
-541 PPKSEQHNKTE
+541 PPKSEQPNKSE
-552 SSDRRSRLFTR
+552 SSERKSRLFAR
-563 DRGAPGN
+563 DRGTPGS

-582 KPPADLNSSEPRKA
+582 KPSADLNNTEPRKA

-602 RVLPDDSLPDAVSLV
+602 RVLPDDSLPEAISLV
-617 SLADPGGALLATRL
+617 SIADPGGAVLAARL
-631 QERNHRV
+631 QERSHKV
-638 LTTASPADVRA
+638 LTTVSPADIRA

-672 KVVIAGGDSFV
+672 KVVIAGGDNFI
-683 NTVLRHYV
+683 NAVLRHYV
-691 DLLSFRPPDWQN
+691 DLLSFRSPDWQN
-703 YLKFLVVPLGSNTL
+703 YMKFLVVPLGSNTL
-717 SKYLSSI
+717 TRYLSSI
-724 DGKYSMLFGEE
+724 DSKYSMLFGDE
-735 WKELLEREGGGASEC
+735 WKELLEREGGGSIEG
-750 AARVSEYLADA
+750 AARVSEYLATA
-761 GTTMLLPIAEA
+761 NTVLLLPIAEA

-809 ESNVTMSG
+809 ESNVSMSG

-823 PPGLPIP
+823 PPTLPVP
-830 PPGRLTPPSSPN
+830 PPGKLTPPSSPN
-842 VGQPMREGWEP
+842 VGQPREGWEP
-853 VELQLDYWSKHTQGE
+853 VELQLDYWGKQTQGE
-868 KGKNTLRQAFRAL
+868 KGKSTLRQAFRAL
-881 HVQRLPGLGETPGHH
+881 HVQRLPSLGEAPGHH
-896 LSMNYTTKEKKQKNY
+896 LCMNYTTKEKKQK
-911 FLFAF
+911 
-916 FHVIPPHNVATFT
+916 I
-929 VMRLGKKKEKEKENE
+929 MRLGKKKEKEKENE
-944 PKSQTVE
+944 PKSQTVD

-996 IALLEYSSQQQTPN
+996 IALLEYNPQQQTSN
-1010 PTATFLL
+1010 A
-1017 EEGIKKRKRKLLV
+1017 I
-1030 LLEALNNDKIICGV
+1030 
-1044 LFADGLNSAS
+1044 
-1054 SS
+1054 

>member
-1 MAERT
+1 M
-6 KTTAPATR
+6 
-14 PVPMKLFATWEVDR
+14 LNF
-28 TAPDCIP
+28 P

-57 ISIAVKMHGSKRTL
+57 ISIAVKMQSSKRTL

-77 IPIGGM
+77 IPTGGM
-83 LDTDLE
+83 LDTELE

-98 FLKRDGNKLLILLQ
+98 FLKRDGNKLLIQLQ

-210 SDSEPTIEMHRRKS
+210 SDSEPTLEMHRRKS
-224 RAKIPANARVL
+224 RAKIPANAR
-235 LCLISILS
+235 
-243 SGSIRFVKTC
+243 
-253 VFLPADR
+253 
-260 LRTGCRPPST
+260 
-270 TRRLMERL
+270 
-278 SLLQQRN
+278 QRN

-312 QKLSGGDM
+312 QKLSDSLTGFVKGAEM

-368 GVTCVLY
+368 
-375 SLDNYYTEFDDDS
+375 
-388 SKTVYLVGWLCI
+388 
-400 VACYDSVVVTNEET
+400 
-414 GNAPATAV
+414 
-422 GQQSAGQL
+422 
-430 PKEKHRVG
+430 
-438 HTTPERES
+438 
-446 ASSRG
+446 
-451 SIGYALRLVANATAG
+451 
-466 VEHFRDLQD
+466 
-475 FCYVLYNITI
+475 
-485 NSKSP
+485 
-490 NLATVYTTVVYT
+490 

-528 HEANDPPNYVPGS
+528 HEANDPPNYVTGS

-552 SSDRRSRLFTR
+552 SSDKRSRLFTR
-563 DRGAPGN
+563 DRGVPGT

-582 KPPADLNSSEPRKA
+582 KPPVDLNSSEPRKA

-617 SLADPGGALLATRL
+617 SLADPGAAVLATRL

-638 LTTASPADVRA
+638 LTTASPADIRA

-683 NTVLRHYV
+683 NAVLRHYV
-691 DLLSFRPPDWQN
+691 DQLSFRPQN
-703 YLKFLVVPLGSNTL
+703 YLKFFVVPLGSNTL
-717 SKYLSSI
+717 SKYLGSI
-724 DGKYSMLFGEE
+724 DARYSMLFGDE
-735 WKELLEREGGGASEC
+735 WKELLEREGGGASEG
-750 AARVSEYLADA
+750 AARVSEYLASA
-761 GTTMLLPIAEA
+761 GTTLLLPIAEA

-797 PDSSSSASVDLE
+797 PDSSSSASVDLD

-830 PPGRLTPPSSPN
+830 LPGRLTPPSSPN
-842 VGQPMREGWEP
+842 VGQPTREGWEP
-853 VELQLDYWSKHTQGE
+853 VELQLDYWSKQTQGE

-881 HVQRLPGLGETPGHH
+881 HVQRLPPLGETPGHY
-896 LSMNYTTKEKKQKNY
+896 LSMNYTTKEKKQK
-911 FLFAF
+911 
-916 FHVIPPHNVATFT
+916 I
-929 VMRLGKKKEKEKENE
+929 MRLGKKKEKEKENE

-996 IALLEYSSQQQTPN
+996 IAMLEYSPQQQAPN
-1010 PTATFLL
+1010 TT
-1017 EEGIKKRKRKLLV
+1017 
-1030 LLEALNNDKIICGV
+1030 
-1044 LFADGLNSAS
+1044 
-1054 SS
+1054 

>member
-6 KTTAPATR
+6 KVTAPATR

-28 TAPDCIP
+28 TPPNCIP

-49 PLGSDLTS
+49 PLGSDLAS
-57 ISIAVKMHGSKRTL
+57 ISIAVKMQSAKRTL

-77 IPIGGM
+77 IPPGGI
-83 LDTDLE
+83 LDTELE

-123 GYKTLAEGVINMA
+123 GYKTLAEGIVNMA

-144 LELELVSDKAEK
+144 VELELVSDKAEK

-162 ALARVSVVALSS
+162 PLARVSVVALSS
-174 QPVDQDKRLMNDPNE
+174 QPVDHDKRLTNDPNE
-189 RLCPEYSD
+189 RLCPEFSD

-210 SDSEPTIEMHRRKS
+210 SDSEPTLEVHRRKS
-224 RAKIPANARVL
+224 RGKIPTNAR
-235 LCLISILS
+235 
-243 SGSIRFVKTC
+243 
-253 VFLPADR
+253 
-260 LRTGCRPPST
+260 
-270 TRRLMERL
+270 
-278 SLLQQRN
+278 QRN
-285 LKQKFIALLKRRFRV
+285 LKQKFIALLKRFRV
-300 SEDLDQDQEEIG
+300 SEELEHDQEEIG

-368 GVTCVLY
+368 
-375 SLDNYYTEFDDDS
+375 
-388 SKTVYLVGWLCI
+388 
-400 VACYDSVVVTNEET
+400 VVTNEDT
-414 GNAPATAV
+414 GTISATTTC
-422 GQQSAGQL
+422 QQPAGQST
-430 PKEKHRVG
+430 KEKHRVG
-438 HTTPERES
+438 HTTP
-446 ASSRG
+446 
-451 SIGYALRLVANATAG
+451 
-466 VEHFRDLQD
+466 
-475 FCYVLYNITI
+475 
-485 NSKSP
+485 
-490 NLATVYTTVVYT
+490 

-528 HEANDPPNYVPGS
+528 HEANDPPNYVAGS
-541 PPKSEQHNKTE
+541 PPKSTEQPNKSE
-552 SSDRRSRLFTR
+552 SSERRSRLFAR
-563 DRGAPGN
+563 DRGTPGS

-582 KPPADLNSSEPRKA
+582 KPSSDLNTEPRKA

-602 RVLPDDSLPDAVSLV
+602 RVLPDDSLPEAVSLV
-617 SLADPGGALLATRL
+617 SIADPGGAVLAAKL
-631 QERNHRV
+631 QERNHKV
-638 LTTASPADVRA
+638 LTTASPADIRA

-672 KVVIAGGDSFV
+672 KVIIAGGDSFI
-683 NTVLRHYV
+683 NAVLRHYV

-703 YLKFLVVPLGSNTL
+703 YMKFLVVPLGSNTL
-717 SKYLSSI
+717 TRYLGSI
-724 DGKYSMLFGEE
+724 DTKYSKLFGEE
-735 WKELLEREGGGASEC
+735 WKEVLERESGGLSEY
-750 AARVSEYLADA
+750 AARVSEYLATA
-761 GTTMLLPIAEA
+761 NTVLLLPIAEA

-797 PDSSSSASVDLE
+797 PESSSSASVDLE
-809 ESNVTMSG
+809 ESNISMSG

-823 PPGLPIP
+823 PPSLPVP
-830 PPGRLTPPSSPN
+830 TPGKLTPPSSPN
-842 VGQPMREGWEP
+842 VGQPAREGWEP
-853 VELQLDYWSKHTQGE
+853 VELQLDYWSKQTQGE
-868 KGKNTLRQAFRAL
+868 KGKSTLRQAFRAL
-881 HVQRLPGLGETPGHH
+881 HVQRLPSLGEVPGHH
-896 LSMNYTTKEKKQKNY
+896 LSMNFTTKEKKQK
-911 FLFAF
+911 
-916 FHVIPPHNVATFT
+916 I
-929 VMRLGKKKEKEKENE
+929 MRLGKKKEKEKENE
-944 PKSQTVE
+944 PKSQSVD

-996 IALLEYSSQQQTPN
+996 IALLEYNPQQQTS
-1010 PTATFLL
+1010 TTT
-1017 EEGIKKRKRKLLV
+1017 
-1030 LLEALNNDKIICGV
+1030 
-1044 LFADGLNSAS
+1044 
-1054 SS
+1054 

>member
-6 KTTAPATR
+6 KVTAPATR

-28 TAPDCIP
+28 TPPNCIP

-49 PLGSDLTS
+49 PLGSDLAS
-57 ISIAVKMHGSKRTL
+57 ISIAVKMQSSKRTL

-77 IPIGGM
+77 IPTGGM
-83 LDTDLE
+83 LDTELE

-123 GYKTLAEGVINMA
+123 GYKTLAEGIINMA

-162 ALARVSVVALSS
+162 ALARVNVVALSS
-174 QPVDQDKRLMNDPNE
+174 QPVDHDKRLMNDPNE
-189 RLCPEYSD
+189 RLCPEFSD

-210 SDSEPTIEMHRRKS
+210 SDSEPTLEVHRRKS
-224 RAKIPANARVL
+224 RGKIPTNAR
-235 LCLISILS
+235 
-243 SGSIRFVKTC
+243 
-253 VFLPADR
+253 
-260 LRTGCRPPST
+260 
-270 TRRLMERL
+270 
-278 SLLQQRN
+278 QRN
-285 LKQKFIALLKRRFRV
+285 LKQKFIALLKRFRV
-300 SEDLDQDQEEIG
+300 SEELEHDQEEIG
-312 QKLSGGDM
+312 TKLSGGDM

-368 GVTCVLY
+368 
-375 SLDNYYTEFDDDS
+375 
-388 SKTVYLVGWLCI
+388 
-400 VACYDSVVVTNEET
+400 VTNEDT
-414 GNAPATAV
+414 GTISTNATCQQPV
-422 GQQSAGQL
+422 GQ
-430 PKEKHRVG
+430 PTKEKHRIG
-438 HTTPERES
+438 HTTP
-446 ASSRG
+446 
-451 SIGYALRLVANATAG
+451 
-466 VEHFRDLQD
+466 
-475 FCYVLYNITI
+475 
-485 NSKSP
+485 
-490 NLATVYTTVVYT
+490 

-528 HEANDPPNYVPGS
+528 HEANDPPNYMAGS
-541 PPKSEQHNKTE
+541 PPKSEQPNKSE
-552 SSDRRSRLFTR
+552 GSERRSRLFAR
-563 DRGAPGN
+563 DRGTPGS

-582 KPPADLNSSEPRKA
+582 KPSADLNNTEPRKA
-596 LVEQLS
+596 LVEQLG
-602 RVLPDDSLPDAVSLV
+602 RVLPDDSLPEAVSLV
-617 SLADPGGALLATRL
+617 SIADPGGAVLAARL
-631 QERNHRV
+631 QERNHKV
-638 LTTASPADVRA
+638 LTTASPADIRA
-649 TFTCLVTR
+649 TFTCLVAR

-672 KVVIAGGDSFV
+672 KVVIAGGDSFI
-683 NTVLRHYV
+683 NAVLRHYV

-703 YLKFLVVPLGSNTL
+703 YMKFLVVPLGSNTL
-717 SKYLSSI
+717 TRYLGSI
-724 DGKYSMLFGEE
+724 DSKYSMLFGDE
-735 WKELLEREGGGASEC
+735 WKELLEREGGGSIEG
-750 AARVSEYLADA
+750 AARVSEYLATA
-761 GTTMLLPIAEA
+761 NTVLLLPIAEA

-809 ESNVTMSG
+809 ESNVSMSG

-823 PPGLPIP
+823 PPTLPVP
-830 PPGRLTPPSSPN
+830 LPPGKLTPPSSPN
-842 VGQPMREGWEP
+842 VGQPAREGWEP
-853 VELQLDYWSKHTQGE
+853 VELQLDYWGKQTQGE

-881 HVQRLPGLGETPGHH
+881 HVQRLPSLGEAPGHH
-896 LSMNYTTKEKKQKNY
+896 LCMNYTTKEKKQK
-911 FLFAF
+911 
-916 FHVIPPHNVATFT
+916 I
-929 VMRLGKKKEKEKENE
+929 MRLGKKKEKEKENE
-944 PKSQTVE
+944 PKSQTVD

-973 TEWYGVKFFQ
+973 TEWCGVKFFQ

-996 IALLEYSSQQQTPN
+996 IALLEYNPQQQASN
-1010 PTATFLL
+1010 AT
-1017 EEGIKKRKRKLLV
+1017 
-1030 LLEALNNDKIICGV
+1030 
-1044 LFADGLNSAS
+1044 
-1054 SS
+1054 

>member
-14 PVPMKLFATWEVDR
+14 PVPMKLFASWEVDC
-28 TAPDCIP
+28 TAPNCIP

-57 ISIAVKMHGSKRTL
+57 ISIAVKMQSSKRTL

-77 IPIGGM
+77 IPTGGM
-83 LDTDLE
+83 LDTELE

-98 FLKRDGNKLLILLQ
+98 FLKRDGNKLLIQLQ

-210 SDSEPTIEMHRRKS
+210 SDSEPTLEMHRRKS
-224 RAKIPANARVL
+224 RAKIPANAR
-235 LCLISILS
+235 
-243 SGSIRFVKTC
+243 
-253 VFLPADR
+253 
-260 LRTGCRPPST
+260 
-270 TRRLMERL
+270 
-278 SLLQQRN
+278 QRN

-312 QKLSGGDM
+312 QKLSDSLTGFVKGAEM

-368 GVTCVLY
+368 
-375 SLDNYYTEFDDDS
+375 
-388 SKTVYLVGWLCI
+388 
-400 VACYDSVVVTNEET
+400 VVTNEET
-414 GNAPATAV
+414 GSTPATAI
-422 GQQSAGQL
+422 GQQSIGQ
-430 PKEKHRVG
+430 PAKEKHRIG
-438 HTTPERES
+438 HTTP
-446 ASSRG
+446 
-451 SIGYALRLVANATAG
+451 
-466 VEHFRDLQD
+466 
-475 FCYVLYNITI
+475 
-485 NSKSP
+485 
-490 NLATVYTTVVYT
+490 

-528 HEANDPPNYVPGS
+528 HEANDPPNYVTGS

-552 SSDRRSRLFTR
+552 SSDKRSRLFTR
-563 DRGAPGN
+563 DRGVPGT

-582 KPPADLNSSEPRKA
+582 KPPVDLNSSEPRKA

-617 SLADPGGALLATRL
+617 SLADPGAAVLATRL

-638 LTTASPADVRA
+638 LTTASPADIRA

-683 NTVLRHYV
+683 NAVLRHYV
-691 DLLSFRPPDWQN
+691 DQLSFRPQN
-703 YLKFLVVPLGSNTL
+703 YLKFFVVPLGSNTL
-717 SKYLSSI
+717 SKYLGSI
-724 DGKYSMLFGEE
+724 DARYSMLFGDE
-735 WKELLEREGGGASEC
+735 WKELLEREGGGASEG
-750 AARVSEYLADA
+750 AARVSEYLASA
-761 GTTMLLPIAEA
+761 GTTLLLPIAEA

-830 PPGRLTPPSSPN
+830 LPGRLTPPSSPN
-842 VGQPMREGWEP
+842 VGQPTREGWEP
-853 VELQLDYWSKHTQGE
+853 VELQLDYWSKQTQGE

-881 HVQRLPGLGETPGHH
+881 HVQRLPPLGETPGHY
-896 LSMNYTTKEKKQKNY
+896 LSMNYTTKEKKQK
-911 FLFAF
+911 
-916 FHVIPPHNVATFT
+916 I
-929 VMRLGKKKEKEKENE
+929 MRLGKKKEKEKENE

-996 IALLEYSSQQQTPN
+996 IAMLEYSPQQQAPN
-1010 PTATFLL
+1010 TT
-1017 EEGIKKRKRKLLV
+1017 
-1030 LLEALNNDKIICGV
+1030 
-1044 LFADGLNSAS
+1044 
-1054 SS
+1054 

>member
-1 MAERT
+1 MAERM
-6 KTTAPATR
+6 KATAPTSR

-28 TAPDCIP
+28 TPPNCIP

-57 ISIAVKMHGSKRTL
+57 IIIAVKMQSSKRTL
-71 RSNEMA
+71 RSNEMI
-77 IPIGGM
+77 IPTGGM
-83 LDTDLE
+83 LDTELE

-144 LELELVSDKAEK
+144 LELELISDKAEK

-174 QPVDQDKRLMNDPNE
+174 QPVDHDKRLINDPNE
-189 RLCPEYSD
+189 RLCQEYSD
-197 EEEEFSSEGEAEG
+197 EEEEFSSEAEAEG
-210 SDSEPTIEMHRRKS
+210 SDSEPTLEVHRRKS
-224 RAKIPANARVL
+224 RGKIPVNAR
-235 LCLISILS
+235 
-243 SGSIRFVKTC
+243 
-253 VFLPADR
+253 
-260 LRTGCRPPST
+260 
-270 TRRLMERL
+270 
-278 SLLQQRN
+278 QRN
-285 LKQKFIALLKRRFRV
+285 LKQKFIALLKRFRV
-300 SEDLDQDQEEIG
+300 SEDLDHDQEEIG

-357 SSRSLLAPPHS
+357 SSRSLLTPPHS
-368 GVTCVLY
+368 
-375 SLDNYYTEFDDDS
+375 
-388 SKTVYLVGWLCI
+388 
-400 VACYDSVVVTNEET
+400 VVTRGEADN
-414 GNAPATAV
+414 NAMSTVNQHYVGSQPA
-422 GQQSAGQL
+422 
-430 PKEKHRVG
+430 KEKQHIG
-438 HTTPERES
+438 HVTS
-446 ASSRG
+446 
-451 SIGYALRLVANATAG
+451 
-466 VEHFRDLQD
+466 
-475 FCYVLYNITI
+475 
-485 NSKSP
+485 
-490 NLATVYTTVVYT
+490 

-528 HEANDPPNYVPGS
+528 HEANDPPSIVTGS
-541 PPKSEQHNKTE
+541 PPKSEQPNKNE

-563 DRGAPGN
+563 DRGTPGSS
-570 NKSKKHSLSVDL
+570 KSKKHSLSVDL
-582 KPPADLNSSEPRKA
+582 KPSGDSSSSEPRKA

-602 RVLPDDSLPDAVSLV
+602 RVLPDDSLPEAVSLV
-617 SLADPGGALLATRL
+617 SLADPGGAVLAARL
-631 QERNHRV
+631 QERNHKV
-638 LTTASPADVRA
+638 LTTASPADIRA

-666 KPPAPI
+666 KPPSPV

-683 NTVLRHYV
+683 NAVLRHYV
-691 DLLSFRPPDWQN
+691 ELLSFKPPDWQN
-703 YLKFLVVPLGSNTL
+703 YLRFLVVPLGSNTL
-717 SKYLSSI
+717 SKYLSSV
-724 DGKYSMLFGEE
+724 DTKYSVLFGDE
-735 WKELLEREGGGASEC
+735 WKELLEREGGGASEG
-750 AARVSEYLADA
+750 AARVSEYVAATNSTLP
-761 GTTMLLPIAEA
+761 LPIAEA

-782 SQIFIPFINDVRVGC
+782 SQIFIPFVNDVRVGC
-797 PDSSSSASVDLE
+797 PDSSSSTSVDLE
-809 ESNVTMSG
+809 ESNITMSG

-842 VGQPMREGWEP
+842 VGQPVREGWEP
-853 VELQLDYWSKHTQGE
+853 VELQLDYWSKQTQGE
-868 KGKNTLRQAFRAL
+868 KGKNTLRQAFRVL
-881 HVQRLPGLGETPGHH
+881 HVQRLPPLGEAPGHH
-896 LSMNYTTKEKKQKNY
+896 LSMNYTTKEKKQK
-911 FLFAF
+911 
-916 FHVIPPHNVATFT
+916 I
-929 VMRLGKKKEKEKENE
+929 MRLGKKKEKEKENE
-944 PKSQTVE
+944 PKSQTVD

-973 TEWYGVKFFQ
+973 TEWYSVKFFQ

-996 IALLEYSSQQQTPN
+996 LALFEYTPQQQILN
-1010 PTATFLL
+1010 P
-1017 EEGIKKRKRKLLV
+1017 V
-1030 LLEALNNDKIICGV
+1030 
-1044 LFADGLNSAS
+1044 
-1054 SS
+1054 

>member
-6 KTTAPATR
+6 KATAAATR

-28 TAPDCIP
+28 TPPNCIP

-40 TLTRLVILR
+40 TLSRLVLLR
-49 PLGSDLTS
+49 PLGSDLAS
-57 ISIAVKMHGSKRTL
+57 ISVAVKMQSSKRTL

-77 IPIGGM
+77 VPPGGM
-83 LDTDLE
+83 LDTELE

-162 ALARVSVVALSS
+162 VLARVSVVALSS
-174 QPVDQDKRLMNDPNE
+174 QPVDHDKRLMNDPNE
-189 RLCPEYSD
+189 RLGAEFSD

-210 SDSEPTIEMHRRKS
+210 SDSEPTLEVPRRKS
-224 RAKIPANARVL
+224 RGKIPTNAR
-235 LCLISILS
+235 
-243 SGSIRFVKTC
+243 
-253 VFLPADR
+253 
-260 LRTGCRPPST
+260 
-270 TRRLMERL
+270 
-278 SLLQQRN
+278 QRN
-285 LKQKFIALLKRRFRV
+285 LKQKFIALLKRFRV
-300 SEDLDQDQEEIG
+300 SEELEHDQEEIG

-357 SSRSLLAPPHS
+357 SSRSLLAPPH
-368 GVTCVLY
+368 
-375 SLDNYYTEFDDDS
+375 
-388 SKTVYLVGWLCI
+388 
-400 VACYDSVVVTNEET
+400 A
-414 GNAPATAV
+414 
-422 GQQSAGQL
+422 
-430 PKEKHRVG
+430 
-438 HTTPERES
+438 
-446 ASSRG
+446 
-451 SIGYALRLVANATAG
+451 
-466 VEHFRDLQD
+466 
-475 FCYVLYNITI
+475 
-485 NSKSP
+485 
-490 NLATVYTTVVYT
+490 
-502 ERGVDRQ
+502 ERGVDRL

-528 HEANDPPNYVPGS
+528 HEANDPPNTVAGS
-541 PPKSEQHNKTE
+541 PPKSEHPSKSENA
-552 SSDRRSRLFTR
+552 DRRSRLFTR
-563 DRGAPGN
+563 DRGTPGS

-582 KPPADLNSSEPRKA
+582 KPAADLNSSEPRKA
-596 LVEQLS
+596 LVEQLG
-602 RVLPDDSLPDAVSLV
+602 RVLPDDILPESVALV
-617 SLADPGGALLATRL
+617 SLSDPGGAVLAARL

-638 LTTASPADVRA
+638 LTTASPADIRA
-649 TFTCLVTR
+649 TFTCLVAR

-672 KVVIAGGDSFV
+672 KVVIAGGDGFV
-683 NTVLRHYV
+683 NAVLRHYV

-703 YLKFLVVPLGSNTL
+703 YLRFLVVPLGSNTL
-717 SKYLSSI
+717 SKYLGSL
-724 DGKYSMLFGEE
+724 DTKYSMLFGDE
-735 WKELLEREGGGASEC
+735 WKELLEREAGGASEG
-750 AARVSEYLADA
+750 AARVSEYLASA
-761 GTTMLLPIAEA
+761 GPTLSLPIAEA

-782 SQIFIPFINDVRVGC
+782 SQIFIPFVNDVRVGC
-797 PDSSSSASVDLE
+797 PDSSTSASVDLE
-809 ESNVTMSG
+809 ESSILMSG

-823 PPGLPIP
+823 TPGLPLP

-842 VGQPMREGWEP
+842 VGQPREGWEP
-853 VELQLDYWSKHTQGE
+853 VELQLDYWSKPALGE
-868 KGKNTLRQAFRAL
+868 KGKSTLRQAFRAL
-881 HVQRLPGLGETPGHH
+881 HVQRLPPLGETPGHH
-896 LSMNYTTKEKKQKNY
+896 LSMTYTTKEKKQK
-911 FLFAF
+911 
-916 FHVIPPHNVATFT
+916 I
-929 VMRLGKKKEKEKENE
+929 MRLGKKKEKEKENE
-944 PKSQTVE
+944 PKSQTVD

-996 IALLEYSSQQQTPN
+996 VALLVYNSQQQP
-1010 PTATFLL
+1010 
-1017 EEGIKKRKRKLLV
+1017 
-1030 LLEALNNDKIICGV
+1030 LN
-1044 LFADGLNSAS
+1044 LT
-1054 SS
+1054 

>member
-28 TAPDCIP
+28 TAPNCIP

-40 TLTRLVILR
+40 TLSRLVFLR

-57 ISIAVKMHGSKRTL
+57 ISIAVKMQSSKRTL

-77 IPIGGM
+77 IPNSGI
-83 LDTDLE
+83 LDTELE

-144 LELELVSDKAEK
+144 LELELISDKAEK

-210 SDSEPTIEMHRRKS
+210 SDSEPTLEMHRRKS
-224 RAKIPANARVL
+224 RAKIPANAR
-235 LCLISILS
+235 
-243 SGSIRFVKTC
+243 
-253 VFLPADR
+253 
-260 LRTGCRPPST
+260 
-270 TRRLMERL
+270 
-278 SLLQQRN
+278 QRN

-368 GVTCVLY
+368 
-375 SLDNYYTEFDDDS
+375 
-388 SKTVYLVGWLCI
+388 
-400 VACYDSVVVTNEET
+400 
-414 GNAPATAV
+414 
-422 GQQSAGQL
+422 
-430 PKEKHRVG
+430 
-438 HTTPERES
+438 
-446 ASSRG
+446 
-451 SIGYALRLVANATAG
+451 
-466 VEHFRDLQD
+466 
-475 FCYVLYNITI
+475 
-485 NSKSP
+485 
-490 NLATVYTTVVYT
+490 

-522 PENWTD
+522 AENWTD

-541 PPKSEQHNKTE
+541 PPKSEQHKSE
-552 SSDRRSRLFTR
+552 STDRRSRLFTR
-563 DRGAPGN
+563 DRGTPGT

-617 SLADPGGALLATRL
+617 SLADPGAAVLATRL

-638 LTTASPADVRA
+638 LTTASPADIRA

-683 NTVLRHYV
+683 NAVLRHYV
-691 DLLSFRPPDWQN
+691 DHLSFRPHN
-703 YLKFLVVPLGSNTL
+703 YLRFLVVPLGSNTL
-717 SKYLSSI
+717 SKYLGSI
-724 DGKYSMLFGEE
+724 DTKYSMLFGDE
-735 WKELLEREGGGASEC
+735 WKELLERESGGASEG
-750 AARVSEYLADA
+750 AARVSEYLATA
-761 GTTMLLPIAEA
+761 GTTLLLPIAEA

-797 PDSSSSASVDLE
+797 PDSNSSASVDLE

-830 PPGRLTPPSSPN
+830 LPGRLTPPSSPN
-842 VGQPMREGWEP
+842 VGQPTREGWEP
-853 VELQLDYWSKHTQGE
+853 VELQLDYWSKHSQGE

-881 HVQRLPGLGETPGHH
+881 HVQRLPPLGETPGHY
-896 LSMNYTTKEKKQKNY
+896 LSMNYTTKEKKQK
-911 FLFAF
+911 
-916 FHVIPPHNVATFT
+916 I
-929 VMRLGKKKEKEKENE
+929 MRLGKKKEKEKENE

-973 TEWYGVKFFQ
+973 NEWYGVKFFQ

-996 IALLEYSSQQQTPN
+996 IALLEYSNQQQPPN
-1010 PTATFLL
+1010 PT
-1017 EEGIKKRKRKLLV
+1017 
-1030 LLEALNNDKIICGV
+1030 
-1044 LFADGLNSAS
+1044 
-1054 SS
+1054 